1 MEWSGSI
8 IRKKLPKGGSFWNFQ
23 DKNINMMSLVL
34 WCHCLGHVSS
44 KDCASVIF
52 YLADK
57 CTKVII
63 WVNISTPHL
72 IFLQHEN
79 NSCHAPRDFLYTCPL
94 LLLKQEQHN
103 FVIILLEHFQMA
115 LDTIQILGGNGY
127 LNDYP
132 AGWDEHKMNYFF
144 WWNDVLFQGDFYVTQ
159 RFMRLGLELKRWKT
173 QYQPSVNDTIIHNN
187 HNIVKHQF

>member
-23 DKNINMMSLVL
+23 DKNINMMSLLL

-72 IFLQHEN
+72 IFLQHKN

-144 WWNDVLFQGDFYVTQ
+144 DEILSYSRAISTWRKDLWDWGWNSRGEKHNL
-159 RFMRLGLELKRWKT
+159 
-173 QYQPSVNDTIIHNN
+173 NDIIIHSNYN
-187 HNIVKHQF
+187 LNI

>member
-1 MEWSGSI
+1 
-8 IRKKLPKGGSFWNFQ
+8 
-23 DKNINMMSLVL
+23 MSLVL

-79 NSCHAPRDFLYTCPL
+79 NSCHAPRDFLYTYPFSYSN
-94 LLLKQEQHN
+94 KSN
-103 FVIILLEHFQMA
+103 IIVIILLEHFQMA

-132 AGWDEHKMNYFF
+132 AGWDEHKMNYFLMKF
-144 WWNDVLFQGDFYVTQ
+144 CLIPGRFLRDAKIYEIGAGTQ
-159 RFMRLGLELKRWKT
+159 EVK
-173 QYQPSVNDTIIHNN
+173 NTIST
-187 HNIVKHQF
+187 